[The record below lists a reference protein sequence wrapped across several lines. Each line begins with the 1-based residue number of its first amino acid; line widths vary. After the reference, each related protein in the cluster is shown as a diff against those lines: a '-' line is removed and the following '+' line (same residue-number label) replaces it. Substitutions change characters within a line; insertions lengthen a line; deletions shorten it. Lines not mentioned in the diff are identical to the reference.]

1 MPKQPAVI
9 VTLVRLA
16 AAKVFV
22 PLALLVFIKTTNV
35 KIIASN
41 ATVANRSSMPKQH
54 AVIVTK
60 VNSEVVMALVR
71 HAQLVIFK
79 IPKVN
84 KNAVILATRL
94 EKYPTTRVR
103 GVNCHRGVPAK
114 KANI

>member
-1 MPKQPAVI
+1 MPKQPAVL
-9 VTLVRLA
+9 VTLVSLA

-22 PLALLVFIKTTNV
+22 PL
-35 KIIASN
+35 
-41 ATVANRSSMPKQH
+41 
-54 AVIVTK
+54 
-60 VNSEVVMALVR
+60 
-71 HAQLVIFK
+71 AQLVIFK